1 MNVSSGAA
9 EAPGAASATARG
21 IFPPDLLDR
30 CISCGFCL
38 PACPTY
44 ALSKD
49 EKSSPRGRITLMR
62 ALETGALDE
71 DDPTLREESSF
82 CLGCR
87 ACEPVCPAGVQ
98 YGELLEHWR
107 SFQWRGRHRPPLARV
122 LTNVVVRNSLVR
134 RLGTFRRH
142 ARTYAAASLHG
153 GPHLMLGCF
162 ERALFPAV
170 SRAAR
175 RLRPELD
182 APADQGCCGAL
193 HAHNGDLELGR
204 ELARRLGE
212 QLPGTI
218 VTTAGGCA
226 AHLAGVLGRDRV
238 KEFSEYVAADAAVS
252 DDGLAG
258 GAVPAGEVRVAG
270 RRARVALQDS
280 CHLRN
285 GMNVWRE
292 PRELIAAVADYV
304 ELPGAAQCCGSA
316 GTYSLLRPQ
325 DSRRVLAPKLDQI
338 EAAGVDYVVTVNPG
352 CQRQLVT
359 GLRRR
364 RSRVRVLHLTE
375 LLALA
380 RVDAPT
386 NGPRPR
392 GVPFARRRHLPHRA
406 RPPADEP
413 AGLAAQLTDRPQ
425 PDDPGAAGAGRP
437 GAMTSSSPPE
447 GAAPSPR

>member
-1 MNVSSGAA
+1 VTAEVSGATD
-9 EAPGAASATARG
+9 APGGAGAASRG
-21 IFPPDLLDR
+21 IFPPELLDR

-62 ALETGALDE
+62 ALETGVLED

-107 SFQWRGRHRPPLARV
+107 SHQWQGRRRPPLVRV
-122 LTNVVVRNSLVR
+122 LTNVVVRNWLVR
-134 RLGTFRRH
+134 RLGTFRGH
-142 ARTYAAASLHG
+142 ARTATSSPQ

-162 ERALFPAV
+162 ERALFPGV

-182 APADQGCCGAL
+182 APGDQGCCGAL

-204 ELARRLGE
+204 TLGRRLGE

-238 KEFSEYVAADAAVS
+238 KEFSEYVAR
-252 DDGLAG
+252 DGSASL
-258 GAVPAGEVRVAG
+258 GELRVDG

-285 GMNVWRE
+285 GMDVWRE

-316 GTYSLLRPQ
+316 GTYSLLRPK

-338 EAAGVDYVVTVNPG
+338 EAAGVDYVVAVNPG

-375 LLALA
+375 LLAAAQVGGFPGRRL
-380 RVDAPT
+380 RL
-386 NGPRPR
+386 GPRP
-392 GVPFARRRHLPHRA
+392 GRRA
-406 RPPADEP
+406 EVPADEP
-413 AGLAAQLTDRPQ
+413 AGLTAHLNDRPL
-425 PDDPGAAGAGRP
+425 PDDPGAAGAGRLDALDGSAGP
-437 GAMTSSSPPE
+437 DETHRS
-447 GAAPSPR
+447 